1 MKQKLYRCVFE
12 ENQGTWEAVC
22 LDLDIAVQG
31 QSFEET
37 YGSLRD
43 GIAQYV
49 DYVATL
55 PESDKA
61 RLLNRKA
68 PVSVRA
74 KFLWLAISQIFSDRR
89 DSQCGEML
97 LAA

>member
-1 MKQKLYRCVFE
+1 MKPKLYRCVFE
-12 ENQGTWEAVC
+12 ENLGLWEAVC

-31 QSFEET
+31 QSFEEV
-37 YGSLRD
+37 YGSLRH

-49 DYVATL
+49 EYVGAL
-55 PESDKA
+55 PDTDKT

-74 KFLWLAISQIFSDRR
+74 KFFWLAVSQIFSDSR

>member
-12 ENQGTWEAVC
+12 ETQGTWEAIC

-31 QSFEET
+31 QGFEEVC
-37 YGSLRD
+37 GALRD
-43 GIAQYV
+43 AITQYV
-49 DYVATL
+49 EYVATL
-55 PESDKA
+55 PDGEKA
-61 RLLNRKA
+61 RLLSRKA

-74 KFLWLAISQIFSDRR
+74 KFLWLAVSQIFSDNR